1 MMYFLNYQALGVVA
15 AALVVIALIPRYWQM
30 LKDKNVDTL
39 SKSRLLLLVI
49 GSVLWIMY
57 GFRDSSPAIV
67 LLATF
72 CFAITCILFA
82 IKLRSNPSHD

>member
-1 MMYFLNYQALGVVA
+1 MMNFLNYQVVG
-15 AALVVIALIPRYWQM
+15 VIAAILVATALLPRYWDM
-30 LKDKNVDTL
+30 LKNKDVSTL
-39 SKSRLLLLVI
+39 SKSRLFLLVI

-57 GFRDSSPAIV
+57 GFRDSSPPIV

-82 IKLRSNPSHD
+82 IKLRSNTTHD

>member
-1 MMYFLNYQALGVVA
+1 MNILNYQAVGVLAAILVA
-15 AALVVIALIPRYWQM
+15 AAMVPRYWDM
-30 LKDKNVDTL
+30 LKTKNVSTL
-39 SKSRLLLLVI
+39 PKSRLLLLVI
-49 GSVLWIMY
+49 GSVLWIIY

-82 IKLRSNPSHD
+82 IKLRSNTTHD